1 MKNKLDWP
9 RRFIQ
14 DCRLMKFSS
23 TQLFG
28 FLVLVTQSTMFIW
41 LQKVSAIQ
49 SLKFHDTSKI
59 DMKNVPFKRQKTLQS
74 IYWKR
79 LYNFTNTCTL
89 NPQCALL
96 NLRIY
101 IQRKESNVILTG
113 HQPLLS
119 NYGLEPGYFEAS
131 RKDNSDTV
139 WSIFTENIISSI
151 PWLIMHSIGTQF
163 FQRFKQTMI
172 PIFHTLL
179 STLYLITIFDVR
191 PVILLLAQPLAVFL
205 VAELIPHIM
214 SGTYSCGH
222 SSTHPY

>member
-1 MKNKLDWP
+1 
-9 RRFIQ
+9 
-14 DCRLMKFSS
+14 
-23 TQLFG
+23 
-28 FLVLVTQSTMFIW
+28 
-41 LQKVSAIQ
+41 
-49 SLKFHDTSKI
+49 
-59 DMKNVPFKRQKTLQS
+59 MKNVPFKRQKTLQS

>member
-1 MKNKLDWP
+1 
-9 RRFIQ
+9 
-14 DCRLMKFSS
+14 MKFSS

-28 FLVLVTQSTMFIW
+28 FLALVTQSTMFIW

-59 DMKNVPFKRQKTLQS
+59 DMKTVPFKRQKT
-74 IYWKR
+74 
-79 LYNFTNTCTL
+79 CL
-89 NPQCALL
+89 NPQCALF

-222 SSTHPY
+222 NSTHPY